1 MPALHSELAGA
12 SHSTTRGAE
21 EQELRQL
28 ANLTRNAGALLP
40 LLQDPRTL
48 DVVVNA
54 DGCLWVN
61 QLGSGFR
68 RDSQVS
74 AHCSKLLLRG
84 VATVRNIPLD
94 HDHPVLETIFPLT
107 GDRIQGIIS
116 PVVTGPV
123 LAFRTR
129 QKKTF
134 ALADLAA
141 AGILTNKED
150 PLNAKRHR
158 DDFLERAQ
166 KTDHLGIIRLA
177 ALQRRNI
184 LLVGPTGSG
193 KTTFANSIIAEWAE
207 VTPNDRVVIIEDT
220 PELQCALP
228 NHVQLLAT
236 AHISQA
242 DLLVA
247 SLRLIPK
254 RIVVGE
260 VREQEP
266 ARVLLGAWNTGHSGG
281 LATIHA
287 NDALSGLRK
296 LETLIGGHEASV
308 RERIAEAIN
317 VVIFIDGEES
327 LPAGRKV
334 REVLVIRGFDR
345 ERQDYAF
352 ECV

>member
-1 MPALHSELAGA
+1 MLYTQSEPDSRSVATN
-12 SHSTTRGAE
+12 SSSQEH
-21 EQELRQL
+21 ELRQL
-28 ANLTRNAGALLP
+28 ANLERNAGP
-40 LLQDPRTL
+40 LLSLLRDPQTL

-54 DGCLWVN
+54 DTSLWVN
-61 QLGSGFR
+61 RLGEGFR
-68 RDSQVS
+68 RADEMPV
-74 AHCSKLLLRG
+74 HHSKLLLRG
-84 VATVRNIPLD
+84 VATVRNVALG
-94 HDHPVLETIFPLT
+94 HDHPILETIFPLT
-107 GDRIQGIIS
+107 GDRLEGIIS
-116 PVVTGPV
+116 PVVTAPV

-134 ALADLAA
+134 SLSEVSV
-141 AGILTNKED
+141 AGILTSKED
-150 PLNAKRHR
+150 PLNAKRYR
-158 DDFLERAQ
+158 DDFLERARCM
-166 KTDHLGIIRLA
+166 DHLGTIRLA
-177 ALQRRNI
+177 AEKRKNI

-207 VTPNDRVVIIEDT
+207 LTPGDRVVIIEDT

-236 AHISQA
+236 GHVSQA

-247 SLRLIPK
+247 SLRLIPR

-260 VREQEP
+260 VREEEP

-308 RERIAEAIN
+308 RERIANAIKI
-317 VVIFIDGEES
+317 VIFIDGEET
-327 LPAGRKV
+327 LAAGRKV
-334 REVLVIRGFDR
+334 REVLVVRGYDR
-345 ERQDYAF
+345 GAQDYAI